1 MNHHLLQD
9 NRLRLLEAAARDV
22 ATMELPDEFTAE
34 AAGRVNKVAR
44 ELQDVKRSWLAEA
57 GPVPPTAPSGGYEI
71 KVVNKAAR
79 SFNTARIVHD
89 LAQADGLT
97 YAQELDALIRE
108 GALRVVWAWQKVQ
121 KAFRGRNVSMVI
133 AAHEIE
139 DDGDLD
145 AAHVGEVWTSTNT
158 IEGVT
163 E

>member
-57 GPVPPTAPSGGYEI
+57 GPTPSTGSGGYKI
-71 KVVNKAAR
+71 GVSNKCVR
-79 SFNTARIVHD
+79 TYNTARNVHD

-108 GALRVVWAWQKVQ
+108 GVLKIEWAWQKLQ
-121 KAFRGRNVSMVI
+121 KAFRERDVSMVI
-133 AAHEIE
+133 AAHEVS